1 MSLSIS
7 NLWMDLIDVNMS
19 LLGLDDQ
26 LVIKERKRIGTDRY
40 FRLWIF
46 EMLTQQ
52 KKNTDFAPESS
63 DWSCLT

>member
-7 NLWMDLIDVNMS
+7 NLWLDLIDVNMS

-52 KKNTDFAPESS
+52 KKH
-63 DWSCLT
+63 

>member
-52 KKNTDFAPESS
+52 KKTLILLRS
-63 DWSCLT
+63 LQIGLV